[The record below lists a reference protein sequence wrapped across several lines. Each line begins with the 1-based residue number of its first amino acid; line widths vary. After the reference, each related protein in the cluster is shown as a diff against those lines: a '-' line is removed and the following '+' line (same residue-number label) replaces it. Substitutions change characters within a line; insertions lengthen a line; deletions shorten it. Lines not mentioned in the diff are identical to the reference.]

1 MIKPGDTLLFDVE
14 LLGFHEKAKERWEM
28 SAAELMEEAT
38 KTKVMLHTSVC
49 YRRSLQGP
57 LVLRKRVTALGLGAV
72 CLVFLERAW
81 RRDYCLS
88 HAYLFQRQRDCRQVP
103 VKPKFPYAATA
114 VVAYTALRT
123 IQVYKCLLLFSSFC
137 EELRTQLSTA
147 VGI

>member
-49 YRRSLQGP
+49 CRRSLQGP
-57 LVLRKRVTALGLGAV
+57 LVLRKRVTAFGAGCGVSCVLGKSVAAGLLPV
-72 CLVFLERAW
+72 
-81 RRDYCLS
+81 
-88 HAYLFQRQRDCRQVP
+88 AYLFQRQRDYGQVP
-103 VKPKFPYAATA
+103 VKPKFPYVAT
-114 VVAYTALRT
+114 VVACTALRT